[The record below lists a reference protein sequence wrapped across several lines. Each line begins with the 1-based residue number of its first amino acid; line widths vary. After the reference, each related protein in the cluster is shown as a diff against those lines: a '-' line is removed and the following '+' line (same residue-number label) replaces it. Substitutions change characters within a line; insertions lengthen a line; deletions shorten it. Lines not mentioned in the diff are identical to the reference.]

1 MLSPELTLPRIRYI
15 RAPHAVIVYGRVPL
29 MLLEHRTGVRS
40 LTDRRGVSF
49 PVRPEQRL
57 DGCRERELIYNS
69 VPVYMADRAEQLAR
83 AGITTQHFIFS
94 TESAREVD
102 AVIAA
107 YEDGLPPRSDAVRR
121 IK

>member
-1 MLSPELTLPRIRYI
+1 MV
-15 RAPHAVIVYGRVPL
+15 AVSLKKVPL

-102 AVIAA
+102 SVIAA